1 MLKKYAV
8 GIDIGGTT
16 AKFGIVDRNGQI
28 IEQDRV
34 PSNKHAV
41 VEDFID
47 DMYAKLMPMIDKV
60 GGIDNFVGIG
70 MGAPNGNFYTGTI
83 EYAPNL
89 KWKGIIPIAD
99 LIEQKFKLTTRLTND
114 ANAAAVGEM
123 MYGCTKDIKHFI
135 TITLGTGVGSGI
147 VIDGKILLGYDGFA
161 GELGHTII
169 RPGGRMH
176 KSTGMRGS
184 LESYASA
191 TGVRETAIE
200 MLTTQPDTES
210 LLRNY
215 RINELTSETVYD
227 CAMQGDNIA
236 NKIFEFTGQIL
247 GESLA
252 NFVMFSSPE
261 AIILFGGLTKAGS
274 LLINPTRKH
283 MEANL
288 LPIYQNKVKLLFS
301 ELKEADAAI
310 LGASA
315 LVWNEVLILNLL
327 FFLPFLSPPSC
338 YHMLFTVIRRAHQ
351 WTTFH
356 IIKAHIVP
364 NFSQLFKLIW
374 MNKTLNL

>member
-1 MLKKYAV
+1 MSKLSV

-16 AKFGIVDRNGQI
+16 TKFGIVDNKGEI
-28 IEQDRV
+28 LEQDRI
-34 PSNKHAV
+34 PTNEHEV

-47 DMYAKLMPMIDKV
+47 DLYAKLFPMIKKM
-60 GGIDNFVGIG
+60 GGVSEFLGIG
-70 MGAPNGNFYTGTI
+70 MGAPNGNIYSGTI

-99 LIEQKFKLTTRLTND
+99 LIEKKFGLATKLTND
-114 ANAAAVGEM
+114 ANAAAMGEM
-123 MYGCTKDIKHFI
+123 MYGCAKNMKHFI

-147 VIDGKILLGYDGFA
+147 VIDGKIVVGHDGFA

-176 KSTGMRGS
+176 KSTGMAGS
-184 LESYASA
+184 LEAYASA

-200 MLTTQPDTES
+200 LLTNFPEEES

-215 RINELTSETVYD
+215 SINELTSETVYE
-227 CAMQGDNIA
+227 CAMLGDTIA
-236 NKIFEFTGQIL
+236 NDIFEFTGQIL

-252 NFVMFSSPE
+252 NFIMFSSPE
-261 AIILFGGLTKAGS
+261 AIVLFGGLTKAGD
-274 LLINPTRKH
+274 LLLKPTRKH

-288 LPIYQNKVKLLFS
+288 LPIFQNKVKLLFS

-315 LVWNEVLILNLL
+315 LVMSNQ
-327 FFLPFLSPPSC
+327 SP
-338 YHMLFTVIRRAHQ
+338 YRGI
-351 WTTFH
+351 
-356 IIKAHIVP
+356 
-364 NFSQLFKLIW
+364 
-374 MNKTLNL
+374 

>member
-16 AKFGIVDRNGQI
+16 AKFGIVDRNGKI
-28 IEQDRV
+28 LEQDRV
-34 PSNKHAV
+34 PSNEHAV

-99 LIEQKFKLTTRLTND
+99 LIEKKFNLISRLTND

-123 MYGCTKDIKHFI
+123 MYGCTKNIKHFI

-147 VIDGKILLGYDGFA
+147 VIDGKILLGHDGFA

-169 RPGGRMH
+169 RPGGRIH

-200 MLTTQPDTES
+200 MLTAQPETES

-215 RINELTSETVYD
+215 RINELTSETVFD

-236 NKIFEFTGQIL
+236 NRIFEFTGQIL

-261 AIILFGGLTKAGS
+261 AIILFGGLTKAGN
-274 LLINPTRKH
+274 LLLNPTRKH

-315 LVWNEVLILNLL
+315 LVWNL
-327 FFLPFLSPPSC
+327 
-338 YHMLFTVIRRAHQ
+338 
-351 WTTFH
+351 
-356 IIKAHIVP
+356 
-364 NFSQLFKLIW
+364 
-374 MNKTLNL
+374 

>member
-1 MLKKYAV
+1 MSTYSL

-16 AKFGIVDRNGQI
+16 TKFGIVNAKGEI
-28 IEQDRV
+28 IAQDRI
-34 PSNKHAV
+34 PTNEHEV
-41 VEDFID
+41 VEDFIED
-47 DMYAKLMPMIDKV
+47 LYSKLMPMIDKV
-60 GGIDNFVGIG
+60 GGTKNFIGIG
-70 MGAPNGNFYTGTI
+70 VGAPNGNIYSGTI

-99 LIEQKFKLTTRLTND
+99 LMEKKFGLPTKLTND

-123 MYGCTKDIKHFI
+123 MYGCTKNIKHFI

-147 VIDGKILLGYDGFA
+147 VIDGKIVVGHDGFA

-169 RPGGRMH
+169 RPGGRLH
-176 KSTGMRGS
+176 KSTGMLGS
-184 LESYASA
+184 LEAYASA

-200 MLTTQPDTES
+200 LLTQHPEQES

-215 RINELTSETVYD
+215 TINELTSEAVYD

-236 NKIFEFTGQIL
+236 NHIFEFTGQIL

-261 AIILFGGLTKAGS
+261 AIVLFGGLTKAGA

-288 LPIYQNKVKLLFS
+288 LPIFQNKVKLLFS

-315 LVWNEVLILNLL
+315 L
-327 FFLPFLSPPSC
+327 
-338 YHMLFTVIRRAHQ
+338 
-351 WTTFH
+351 
-356 IIKAHIVP
+356 
-364 NFSQLFKLIW
+364 IW
-374 MNKTLNL
+374 